1 MSLLGK
7 IEKIIDVVLEDG
19 SVEKGDDFERYVVDM
34 FDERYFSVVEWTSDI
49 SRKHDRFV
57 ESDTNCSVYHLKK
70 QNTLHSIQVF
80 LKSLKGILKRI
91 SSGKLVN

>member
-34 FDERYFSVVEWTSDI
+34 FDERYFSV
-49 SRKHDRFV
+49 
-57 ESDTNCSVYHLKK
+57 
-70 QNTLHSIQVF
+70 
-80 LKSLKGILKRI
+80 
-91 SSGKLVN
+91 